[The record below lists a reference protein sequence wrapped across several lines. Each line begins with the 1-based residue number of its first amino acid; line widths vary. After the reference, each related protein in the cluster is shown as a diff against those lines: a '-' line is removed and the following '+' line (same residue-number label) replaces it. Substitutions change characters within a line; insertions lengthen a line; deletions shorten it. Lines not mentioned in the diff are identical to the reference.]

1 MKIHIPEKILSQKR
15 RECIL
20 PAAYPVG
27 LEMEKAISEFATD
40 TDTQI
45 QVLERVYQ
53 RFGGA
58 FLLPVWDRMIEA
70 EAFGTPLQM
79 DAKLPIGA
87 AAPMIAAQQD
97 VEALIIP
104 RPGHKRTTVTLAV
117 TRLIKDRLPEPKPFV
132 LGIMNGPLAVA
143 RQMIGEEVWD
153 EILNELPTVMDALLD
168 KIMRFLPDYAHA
180 FSFNQA
186 DGVILSEPLD
196 ETLTAEQR
204 ERFSLRHIQRLVREV
219 QNPDFAFILHNSL
232 ADMEQISQLATSGAA
247 GYWLGSHADLAA
259 AANRLPEQALLI
271 GNLPVNL
278 MTEASPQAVHQE
290 TLNLLNAMCD
300 FPNFILAPEDDL
312 PPHFPLV
319 NLQALV
325 DALKVYNSGV

>member
-1 MKIHIPEKILSQKR
+1 MKTHIADRIHSQKR

-20 PAAYPVG
+20 PAAYPLGFEVN
-27 LEMEKAISEFATD
+27 KAISEFATD

-45 QVLERVYQ
+45 QVLEEAAH

-70 EAFGTPLQM
+70 EAFGSPLNMEANTPL
-79 DAKLPIGA
+79 GA
-87 AAPMIAAQQD
+87 AAATVVSQRD
-97 VEALIIP
+97 VDALIIP

-117 TRLIKDRLPEPKPFV
+117 PRLLKERLPEPKPFV

-143 RQMIGEEVWD
+143 RQLIGEDAWD
-153 EILNELPTVMDALLD
+153 EILNEQPPVLDALLD

-180 FSFNQA
+180 FSFNEA

-196 ETLTAEQR
+196 ESLTAEQR

-219 QNPDFAFILHNSL
+219 QNPRFAFILHNSL
-232 ADMEQISQLATSGAA
+232 ADMEQISQLTISGAA
-247 GYWLGSHADLAA
+247 GYWLGSRVDLAVA
-259 AANRLPEQALLI
+259 AKRLPEQALLI

-278 MTEASPQAVHQE
+278 MTEASPQVLHQE
-290 TLNLLNAMCD
+290 TLNLLNAMRD

-312 PPHFPLV
+312 PPHTPLA
-319 NLQALV
+319 NLQALM
-325 DALKVYNSGV
+325 DALNEYNSGV

>member
-1 MKIHIPEKILSQKR
+1 MKTHIADRILSQTR

-27 LEMEKAISEFATD
+27 LELEKAISELATD
-40 TDTQI
+40 TEAQI
-45 QVLERVYQ
+45 QVLEQVYQ
-53 RFGGA
+53 RFGGT

-87 AAPMIAAQQD
+87 AAPMIASQQD

-117 TRLIKDRLPEPKPFV
+117 TRLLKERLPEPRPFV

-143 RQMIGEEVWD
+143 RQLIGEDAWD
-153 EILNELPTVMDALLD
+153 EILNERPAVLDALLD

-180 FSFNQA
+180 FSFNEA

-204 ERFSLRHIQRLVREV
+204 ERFSLRHIQRLVHEV
-219 QNPDFAFILHNSL
+219 QNPRFAFIVHNSL
-232 ADMEQISQLATSGAA
+232 ADLEQISQLTSSGAA
-247 GYWLGSHADLAA
+247 GYWLGSRVDLAVA
-259 AANRLPEQALLI
+259 AKRLPEQALLI

-278 MTEASPQAVHQE
+278 MTEASPQVLHQE
-290 TLNLLNAMCD
+290 TLNLLNAMRD

-312 PPHFPLV
+312 PPHTPLA
-319 NLQALV
+319 NLQALM
-325 DALKVYNSGV
+325 DALNEYNSGV

>member
-1 MKIHIPEKILSQKR
+1 MKTHIADRILSQSR

-45 QVLERVYQ
+45 QVLEQVYQ

-58 FLLPVWDRMIEA
+58 FLLPVWDRIIEA

-87 AAPMIAAQQD
+87 AAPMIASQQD

-117 TRLIKDRLPEPKPFV
+117 TRLLKERLPEPQPFV

-143 RQMIGEEVWD
+143 RQLMGEEAWD
-153 EILNELPTVMDALLD
+153 EILNERPAVMDALLD
-168 KIMRFLPDYAHA
+168 KVMRFLPDYAHA
-180 FSFNQA
+180 FSFNEA

-219 QNPDFAFILHNSL
+219 QNPRFAFILHNSL
-232 ADMEQISQLATSGAA
+232 ADMEQISQLTSSGAA
-247 GYWLGSHADLAA
+247 GYWLGSRVDLAA
-259 AANRLPEQALLI
+259 AAKRLPEQALLF

-278 MTEASPQAVHQE
+278 IAEASPQVLHQE
-290 TLNLLNAMCD
+290 TLNLLNAMRN

-312 PPHFPLV
+312 PPYTPLA

-325 DALKVYNSGV
+325 DALKVFNSAI